1 VPVLS
6 LSDVNYLAHRFR
18 LNQQS
23 DVSSHFSDSTDR
35 LSSYKYFASLFI
47 NDEFD
52 RYLEFL

>member
-1 VPVLS
+1 VLS